1 MPGTGGA
8 KGAGNMRGQ
17 GCREHE
23 GPEGGG
29 SSGGAWLFVVEGAA
43 RRRHESFFFAR
54 CAEKKSRWVVSRC
67 GLFALDNCV
76 VLVAVCSDSRC
87 LMTQLCSELGGLGVL
102 LHCAV
107 ARSAAFR
114 CTVGYRMLTLLGLL

>member
-8 KGAGNMRGQ
+8 KGAGNTRGRRAEVVR
-17 GCREHE
+17 GAPGSLLWKVPHE
-23 GPEGGG
+23 EDK
-29 SSGGAWLFVVEGAA
+29 
-43 RRRHESFFFAR
+43 SFFFAR

-87 LMTQLCSELGGLGVL
+87 LMTQLCSELGGRG
-102 LHCAV
+102 
-107 ARSAAFR
+107 
-114 CTVGYRMLTLLGLL
+114 CTVGSIQVHGWLPYAYFVGSSLIKVCGTFM

>member
-8 KGAGNMRGQ
+8 KGAGNTRGRRAEVVR
-17 GCREHE
+17 GAPGSLLWKVPHE
-23 GPEGGG
+23 EDK
-29 SSGGAWLFVVEGAA
+29 
-43 RRRHESFFFAR
+43 SFFFAR